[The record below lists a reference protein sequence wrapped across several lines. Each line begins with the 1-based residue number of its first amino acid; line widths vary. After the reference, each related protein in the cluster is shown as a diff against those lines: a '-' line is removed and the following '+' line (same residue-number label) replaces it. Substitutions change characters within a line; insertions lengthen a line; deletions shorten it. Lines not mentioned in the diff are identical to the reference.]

1 MPTFREFLRVAEITA
16 KDKTSSKRM
25 GEIVSIMRRRA
36 RGRPPCERKE
46 EPMPTFREFLRVAEI
61 TAKDKTSSKRMG
73 EIVSI
78 MRRYHVAR
86 GLTPEKAVAVLE
98 ALGPTYVKI
107 GQLASSRSDLLPK
120 AYCDAFEQLH
130 DHVTPL
136 PYAEVLGCI
145 DDAYGVP
152 WTTVFSSIDEE
163 PLGAASIAQVHR
175 ATLLDGTV
183 VAVKVRRPGIVEQ
196 MAEDITLMKHLLAL
210 AELTTTSHQTIML
223 SLDNALEEL
232 ERTTANEVDFTVEL
246 RNLERFQ
253 QELADQEGVTS
264 PTPYPA
270 HSTDSVLVMEYV
282 EGVEID
288 DVAALRARG
297 VDPAALAG
305 RLVQSYV
312 TQVLDDGFFHADPH
326 PGNILV
332 RDGEIVWID
341 LGMTGSL
348 TASQRMLVGRMFR
361 AVATN
366 NAYDLKEA
374 VLGLSTVRGEV
385 DHGALL
391 SQMSSLLE
399 EYGTADLSDINMGAV
414 FQELVEVLRTQ
425 NLIMAP
431 SVTMLARGVVTSL
444 LEEYGTADLSD
455 INMGAV
461 FQELVE
467 VLRTQNLI
475 MAPSVTM
482 LARGVVTIEGV
493 MAAIDPDANV
503 VQIVS
508 KHVVRQSLS
517 PHHIEERVV
526 SLLTASA
533 ESAEAMTRLPR
544 QVSNA
549 VEMLNRGELSVTAD
563 LKVPVNAL
571 ATLYAVCGRIAL
583 AMISAGLFMGSS
595 ILCTTHMEPRILEV
609 PVLGALGY
617 LGALVLGV
625 YVIYRTLASRHRM
638 RNDEELR

>member
-1 MPTFREFLRVAEITA
+1 
-16 KDKTSSKRM
+16 
-25 GEIVSIMRRRA
+25 
-36 RGRPPCERKE
+36 
-46 EPMPTFREFLRVAEI
+46 MPTFREFLRVAEI

-297 VDPAALAG
+297 IDPAALAG

-341 LGMTGSL
+341 LGM
-348 TASQRMLVGRMFR
+348 LVGWMFR

-431 SVTMLARGVVTSL
+431 SVTMLARGVVTL
-444 LEEYGTADLSD
+444 
-455 INMGAV
+455 
-461 FQELVE
+461 
-467 VLRTQNLI
+467 
-475 MAPSVTM
+475 
-482 LARGVVTIEGV
+482 EGV

-563 LKVPVNAL
+563 MKVPANAL

-595 ILCTTHMEPRILEV
+595 ILCTTNMEPRILEV

-638 RNDEELR
+638 RNDEELQ

>member
-1 MPTFREFLRVAEITA
+1 
-16 KDKTSSKRM
+16 
-25 GEIVSIMRRRA
+25 
-36 RGRPPCERKE
+36 
-46 EPMPTFREFLRVAEI
+46 MPTFREFLRVAEI

-130 DHVTPL
+130 DHVAPL

-264 PTPYPA
+264 PMPYPA

-431 SVTMLARGVVTSL
+431 SVTMLARGVVTL
-444 LEEYGTADLSD
+444 
-455 INMGAV
+455 
-461 FQELVE
+461 
-467 VLRTQNLI
+467 
-475 MAPSVTM
+475 
-482 LARGVVTIEGV
+482 EGV
-493 MAAIDPDANV
+493 MAAIDPGANV

-563 LKVPVNAL
+563 MKVPANAL

-595 ILCTTHMEPRILEV
+595 ILCTTNMEPRILEV

>member
-1 MPTFREFLRVAEITA
+1 
-16 KDKTSSKRM
+16 
-25 GEIVSIMRRRA
+25 
-36 RGRPPCERKE
+36 
-46 EPMPTFREFLRVAEI
+46 MPTFREFLRVAEI

-78 MRRYHVAR
+78 MRRYHVVR

-152 WTTVFSSIDEE
+152 WTTVLSSIDEE

-431 SVTMLARGVVTSL
+431 SVTMLARGVVTL
-444 LEEYGTADLSD
+444 
-455 INMGAV
+455 
-461 FQELVE
+461 
-467 VLRTQNLI
+467 
-475 MAPSVTM
+475 
-482 LARGVVTIEGV
+482 EGV

-563 LKVPVNAL
+563 LKVPANAL

-595 ILCTTHMEPRILEV
+595 ILCTTNMEPRILEV